1 MSSEDFHEY
10 WEKVH
15 ADFALSLPG
24 FKQIA
29 KRYTQFHTIPQYQEK
44 AAILGL
50 PILDFDGTAEMWVES
65 VEDYAKHM
73 NQKDIVEAVMK
84 DGANFMGGGA
94 HVMIGYE
101 TLVLGEPVPG
111 LPKDKNFRL

>member
-1 MSSEDFHEY
+1 MQSY
-10 WEKVH
+10 
-15 ADFALSLPG
+15 
-24 FKQIA
+24 
-29 KRYTQFHTIPQYQEK
+29 QFHTIPQYQEK

-50 PILDFDGTAEMWVES
+50 PTLDFDGTAEMWIES

-73 NQKDIVEAVMK
+73 NQKDIIEAVMSESSPPVFCHQGQIVELIIRPSE
-84 DGANFMGGGA
+84 DGANFMGAGA

-111 LPKDKNFRL
+111 LPKDKNFRI

>member
-1 MSSEDFHEY
+1 MC
-10 WEKVH
+10 
-15 ADFALSLPG
+15 
-24 FKQIA
+24 
-29 KRYTQFHTIPQYQEK
+29 QFHTIPRYQEK
-44 AAILGL
+44 AAVLGL

-73 NQKDIVEAVMK
+73 SQKDLVEAIMSTSFFYSFFITYFPELTTHPTE

-111 LPKDKNFRL
+111 LPVDKNYRL